1 VVKYFLVKIFNIL
14 LVNQIS
20 TKDLMHNN
28 GNVEVHETIKSKL
41 FEEAKIIKERNHEK
55 ILSILVNGLQID

>member
-1 VVKYFLVKIFNIL
+1 
-14 LVNQIS
+14 
-20 TKDLMHNN
+20 MHNN